1 MKKIGVNIRQTDLE
15 LSLDII
21 SQIDWSMEIKAIKI
35 APSLLMLRRAAS
47 ISTGSPES

>member
-21 SQIDWSMEIKAIKI
+21 SQIDWSMEIKAIKV
-35 APSLLMLRRAAS
+35 APSLLRRAAS
-47 ISTGSPES
+47 ISTGSPET

>member
-21 SQIDWSMEIKAIKI
+21 SQIDWSMEIKTIKI
-35 APSLLMLRRAAS
+35 APSLLRRVAS
-47 ISTGSPES
+47 ISTGSPET